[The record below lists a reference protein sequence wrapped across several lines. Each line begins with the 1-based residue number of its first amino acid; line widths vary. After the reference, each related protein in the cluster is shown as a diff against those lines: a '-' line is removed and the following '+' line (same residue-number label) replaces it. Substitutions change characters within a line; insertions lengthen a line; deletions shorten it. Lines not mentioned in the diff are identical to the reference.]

1 MNRTIRRYL
10 GAVLLVFP
18 IILPLSPALA
28 SGTGP
33 GTDNPVTAWKW
44 CMQESTI
51 AAAWYGKLPA
61 EQGVADAYRTCR
73 PDFKVVMDTI
83 PEVEGRTEF
92 RRQIMADHAERV
104 NFARRMIELGNPH
117 EQ

>member
-10 GAVLLVFP
+10 GAVLLIFP
-18 IILPLSPALA
+18 IILPLSPVLA

-33 GTDNPVTAWKW
+33 GIENPQRAWDW
-44 CMQESTI
+44 CMQE
-51 AAAWYGKLPA
+51 AAKAVVWYGNLQA
-61 EQGVADAYRTCR
+61 EQGVIDAYRTCR
-73 PDFKVVMDTI
+73 PDFNVAMDTI
-83 PEVEGRTEF
+83 LEVEGRTEF
-92 RRQIMADHAERV
+92 RRQIEADHAERV

>member
-28 SGTGP
+28 RGTGP
-33 GTDNPVTAWKW
+33 GTENLQRAWDW
-44 CMQESTI
+44 CMQE
-51 AAAWYGKLPA
+51 AAKAAVWYGKLQA
-61 EQGVADAYRTCR
+61 EQGVIDAYRTCR
-73 PDFKVVMDTI
+73 LGFKVVMDTT
-83 PEVEGRTEF
+83 PEVEARTEF
-92 RRQIMADHAERV
+92 RRQIKADRAERV